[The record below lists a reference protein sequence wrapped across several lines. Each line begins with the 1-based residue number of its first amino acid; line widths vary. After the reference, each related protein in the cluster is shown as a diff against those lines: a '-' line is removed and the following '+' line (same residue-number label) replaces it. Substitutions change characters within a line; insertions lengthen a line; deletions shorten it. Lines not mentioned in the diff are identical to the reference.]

1 MGDSNTSQ
9 AKEEDA
15 QFDISRLEQYTEKV
29 PNEVLRVH
37 ALVDGEEDQVLIF
50 KGFSSSLMRA
60 TAYDPAEPVLPA
72 SATIRAID
80 RIRGPYNPAKVLLI
94 KGGRGLSWQQFQ
106 TLLQEKGL

>member
-50 KGFSSSLMRA
+50 KVTYHRLINSLPSPSPLFPIPSTESSQLVIGPLGWWWTSQLWQCHHIVRF
-60 TAYDPAEPVLPA
+60 
-72 SATIRAID
+72 AI
-80 RIRGPYNPAKVLLI
+80 
-94 KGGRGLSWQQFQ
+94 
-106 TLLQEKGL
+106 